1 MDTVAR
7 ASQRVS
13 GEVLRDGQDGEA
25 AALSLYPDWSAKDN
39 YARRKKTKIK
49 KDNPE
54 VVESKKNLEL
64 KTRLLE
70 DLEG

>member
-1 MDTVAR
+1 MAKMER
-7 ASQRVS
+7 Q
-13 GEVLRDGQDGEA
+13 LH
-25 AALSLYPDWSAKDN
+25 LSLYPDWSAKDN

-54 VVESKKNLEL
+54 VVESKKNLEF
-64 KTRLLE
+64 KTRLPE